1 MFLRMQMKMRI
12 YIYIGDCS
20 ETKSKEKTSNNLK
33 LVKDN
38 GDSMADGDRDQ
49 GDIFRSQWQN
59 SPLNQS
65 DLIKIGNYISKEN
78 ARCLQLV

>member
-1 MFLRMQMKMRI
+1 MKMRI

-38 GDSMADGDRDQ
+38 GDSIADGDRD
-49 GDIFRSQWQN
+49 
-59 SPLNQS
+59 
-65 DLIKIGNYISKEN
+65 
-78 ARCLQLV
+78 